1 MNTQKTVNERIAKV
15 ALKNQKVDLAIVD
28 DLKDGVKYINGIFG
42 NIEKE
47 GDKLGTALADA
58 IRQYRN
64 LGDFVQRA
72 ASYKKEAERLI
83 QAYKKAAQDLGVN
96 ADSQDVKNLQKAINE
111 IDSYVKFYNSIDKIP
126 QV

>member
-15 ALKNQKVDLAIVD
+15 ALKNQDVNLALVD
-28 DLKDGVKYINGIFG
+28 DLKDGVKYINFVFD

-47 GDKLGTALADA
+47 GDKLGTALGDA

-72 ASYKKEAERLI
+72 VTYKKEAQRLI
-83 QAYKKAAQDLGVN
+83 SDFKKAAKDLGIN
-96 ADSQDVKNLQKAINE
+96 ENTQDVKNLEDAIRE
-111 IDSYVKFYNSIDKIP
+111 IESYQKFYNSIDKIP

>member
-1 MNTQKTVNERIAKV
+1 MNTQDRVNEKIAKV
-15 ALKNQKVDLAIVD
+15 ALKNQEVNLALVD
-28 DLKDGVKYINGIFG
+28 DLKDGVKYINNIFG

-72 ASYKKEAERLI
+72 VSYKKEAERII

-96 ADSQDVKNLQKAINE
+96 ADSPDVKNLQKAINE
-111 IDSYVKFYNSIDKIP
+111 IDSYIKFYNSIDKIP

>member
-1 MNTQKTVNERIAKV
+1 MNTEKLVNEKISKI

-83 QAYKKAAQDLGVN
+83 QSYKKAAQDLGIS
-96 ADSQDVKNLQKAINE
+96 ADSPDVKNLQKAINE

>member
-1 MNTQKTVNERIAKV
+1 MNTEKRVNERIAKV
-15 ALKNQKVDLAIVD
+15 ALKNQDVDLAIVD
-28 DLKDGVKYINGIFG
+28 DLKDGVKYINFIFD

-47 GDKLGTALADA
+47 GDKLGTALGDA

-72 ASYKKEAERLI
+72 ATYKKEAERII

-96 ADSQDVKNLQKAINE
+96 ADSPDVKNLQKAINE